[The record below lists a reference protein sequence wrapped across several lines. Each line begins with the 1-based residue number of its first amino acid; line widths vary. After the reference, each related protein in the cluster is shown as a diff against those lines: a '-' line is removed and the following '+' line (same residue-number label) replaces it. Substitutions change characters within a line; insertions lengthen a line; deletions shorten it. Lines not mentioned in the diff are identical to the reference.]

1 MKERTSTTEVMVAT
15 VAKRDRDRVV
25 KSPFLREKATRTAP
39 RTSPSL
45 YTRDLFKRSDEAV
58 DRLKYGRSV
67 K

>member
-1 MKERTSTTEVMVAT
+1 MVERTSTTESMVVT
-15 VAKRDRDRVV
+15 VAKRRRGRV
-25 KSPFLREKATRTAP
+25 KSPFLRENATRTAP

-58 DRLKYGRSV
+58 DRLRDSRSM

>member
-1 MKERTSTTEVMVAT
+1 MVERTSTTEGMVVT
-15 VAKRDRDRVV
+15 VAKRRRDKV

-58 DRLKYGRSV
+58 DRLRDSRSM

>member
-1 MKERTSTTEVMVAT
+1 MAERTSTTLRNGAG
-15 VAKRDRDRVV
+15 KRRAGIKV
-25 KSPFLREKATRTAP
+25 KSPFLRENGTRTVP

-58 DRLKYGRSV
+58 DRLKHNRLA